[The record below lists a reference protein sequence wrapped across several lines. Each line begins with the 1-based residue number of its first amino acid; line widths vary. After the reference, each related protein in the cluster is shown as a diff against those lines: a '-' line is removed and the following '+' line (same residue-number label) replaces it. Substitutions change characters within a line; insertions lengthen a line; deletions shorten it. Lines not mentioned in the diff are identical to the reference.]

1 MLNRSLSVP
10 HVHVGDTKTKTKTK
24 TKRLL
29 TRRCG
34 KGHSA
39 VREEAELGP
48 DVPEL
53 TAGMVWGS
61 PHH

>member
-1 MLNRSLSVP
+1 MLDRSLSVP
-10 HVHVGDTKTKTKTK
+10 HVHMGDTKTK

-29 TRRCG
+29 TRHCG
-34 KGHSA
+34 KGHPGL
-39 VREEAELGP
+39 RGEAELGP

-53 TAGMVWGS
+53 IAGIVWGS